1 MKKQNATDGSLLAS
15 LPWTLAAL
23 TFSLMP
29 HVQYLPAWITV
40 SFLACAAGRW
50 LIEKRRGRLPAAW
63 LRVVLALFGFVG
75 VFASYE
81 SVSGVGPGSALLAV
95 MAALKLLETRQ
106 RRDQFV
112 LLFISIFLM
121 MASLLREQYIWSLPF
136 LIAGTMLTTTAWLRM
151 SISSRVSIRDSFRT
165 GGRLLLYATPLT
177 LAMWVFF
184 PRIATP
190 FWAVP
195 IDNGGVSSGLNDQMS
210 PGDISALSLSEAVAF
225 RVNFRS
231 VAPPTSQRY
240 WRGLVLHRF
249 NGRTWTGNEV
259 TPDLR
264 AQESIRVS
272 GDPIG
277 YRVTLE
283 PTQQQWVF
291 VLDIP
296 YQWSLEKTF
305 MGPQQQLM
313 RAQPVDRRIAYDAVS
328 YPAYSTDIDLSQ
340 TVRSWWY
347 LRLPDDS
354 NPRTTALAKQMHR
367 VAGSDKAFISDV
379 LNMFRK
385 EEFFYTLEPPAL
397 GNNPVDRFLFDTR
410 QGFCEHY
417 ASAFAVMM
425 RAAGL
430 PSRIVLGYQGGEMNP
445 MSDYMIVRQSDAH
458 AWTEVWLPGEGWLRV
473 DPTAAVA
480 PDRINSGM
488 SAARFGDAGA
498 RWGLKAPA
506 QWLYKLGLTWDAV
519 NAKWNGWILGYGP
532 ENQNRFM
539 QWLGM
544 AEPNW
549 RKMVLTLLVAVLVL
563 IGGIS
568 FLLMRRYSP
577 PQKDEAARLYLKF
590 VRKAAIRPRS
600 GEIPR
605 EYAARVA
612 AQNAASAI
620 EANAITD
627 WYLAARYGPPDARSL
642 AALRRAVRNFRAGS
656 GSGRRSNQADA
667 SPGRPLRKAQ

>member
-1 MKKQNATDGSLLAS
+1 MKRRNGTDGSLLAS

-23 TFSLMP
+23 TFSLIPHLQYMP
-29 HVQYLPAWITV
+29 VWITA

-50 LIEKRRGRLPAAW
+50 LIEKQRRRLPPAW
-63 LRVVLALFGFVG
+63 LRVVLALSGFVG

-112 LLFISIFLM
+112 LLFISIFLI

-151 SISSRVSIRDSFRT
+151 SISTEVSIRDSFRT
-165 GGRLLLYATPLT
+165 AGRLLLYAAPLT
-177 LAMWVFF
+177 LAMWIFF

-195 IDNGGVSSGLNDQMS
+195 IDNGSASSGLNDQMS
-210 PGDISALSLSEAVAF
+210 PGDISSLSLSDAVAF
-225 RVNFRS
+225 RANFRS
-231 VAPPTSQRY
+231 NPPSPRQRY

-259 TPDLR
+259 TPDLQ
-264 AQESIRVS
+264 AQASIQVS
-272 GDPIG
+272 GEPVE
-277 YRVTLE
+277 YQVTLE

-291 VLDIP
+291 ALDIP
-296 YQWSLEKTF
+296 YRLSLEKAF

-313 RAQPVDRRIAYDAVS
+313 RPQPVDRRVAYDAVS
-328 YPAYSTDIDLSQ
+328 YLDYRTNVDLSQ
-340 TVRSWWY
+340 TARAWWY

-354 NPRTTALAKQMHR
+354 NPRTVALAKQMHR

-379 LNMFRK
+379 LNMFRDK
-385 EEFFYTLEPPAL
+385 AFFYTLEPPVL
-397 GNNPVDRFLFDTR
+397 GSNPVDRFLFDTR

-445 MSDYMIVRQSDAH
+445 MGDYMIVRQSDAH

-473 DPTAAVA
+473 DPTASVA
-480 PDRINSGM
+480 PERINSGM
-488 SAARFGDAGA
+488 SAARFGDLGA
-498 RWGLKAPA
+498 SWGLKAPA
-506 QWLYKLGLTWDAV
+506 QWLYRLGLTWDAV

-544 AEPNW
+544 DEPDW
-549 RKMVLTLLVAVLVL
+549 RKMTLTLLASVLALV
-563 IGGIS
+563 GGIS
-568 FLLMRRYSP
+568 FLLMRRYRP
-577 PQKDEAARLYLKF
+577 PQKDEAARLYLRF
-590 VRKAAIRPRS
+590 VRKVAIRPLS
-600 GEIPR
+600 GETPR
-605 EYAARVA
+605 EYAARIA
-612 AQNAASAI
+612 ARNAASAI
-620 EANAITD
+620 DVTAITD

-642 AALRRAVRNFRAGS
+642 EALRQAVRNFL
-656 GSGRRSNQADA
+656 
-667 SPGRPLRKAQ
+667 P

>member
-1 MKKQNATDGSLLAS
+1 MKKRNGTDGSLLAS

-23 TFSLMP
+23 TFSLIPHLQYMP
-29 HVQYLPAWITV
+29 VWITV

-50 LIEKRRGRLPAAW
+50 LIEKQRRRLPPAW
-63 LRVVLALFGFVG
+63 LRVVLALSGFVG

-112 LLFISIFLM
+112 LLFISIFLI

-136 LIAGTMLTTTAWLRM
+136 LLAGTMLTATAWLRM
-151 SISSRVSIRDSFRT
+151 SISTEVSIRDSFRT
-165 GGRLLLYATPLT
+165 GGRLLLYAAPLT
-177 LAMWVFF
+177 LAMWIFF

-195 IDNGGVSSGLNDQMS
+195 IDNGSVSSGLNDQMS
-210 PGDISALSLSEAVAF
+210 PGDISSLSLSDAVAF
-225 RVNFRS
+225 RVSFRTN
-231 VAPPTSQRY
+231 PPSPRQRY
-240 WRGLVLHRF
+240 WRALVLHRF
-249 NGRTWTGNEV
+249 NGRTWTGNEA

-264 AQESIRVS
+264 AQESIQVS
-272 GDPIG
+272 GEPVE
-277 YRVTLE
+277 YQVTME

-291 VLDIP
+291 ALDIP
-296 YQWSLEKTF
+296 YQLSLEKAF
-305 MGPQQQLM
+305 MGPQQQVM
-313 RAQPVDRRIAYDAVS
+313 RAQPVDRRIAYEAVS
-328 YPAYSTDIDLSQ
+328 YLDYRTNVDLSQ
-340 TVRSWWY
+340 TARSWWY

-354 NPRTTALAKQMHR
+354 NPRAAALAQQMHR

-379 LNMFRK
+379 LDMFRE

-397 GNNPVDRFLFDTR
+397 GSNPVDRFLFDTR

-473 DPTAAVA
+473 DPTASVA
-480 PDRINSGM
+480 PERINSGM

-498 RWGLKAPA
+498 SWGLKAPA
-506 QWLYKLGLTWDAV
+506 QWLYNLGLTWDAV

-544 AEPNW
+544 DEPNW
-549 RKMVLTLLVAVLVL
+549 RKMALTLLVSVLVL
-563 IGGIS
+563 IGGVS
-568 FLLMRRYSP
+568 FLLVRRYRP
-577 PQKDEAARLYLKF
+577 PRKDEAARLYLKF
-590 VRKAAIRPRS
+590 VRKVAIRARS
-600 GEIPR
+600 GETPR
-605 EYAARVA
+605 EYATRIA
-612 AQNAASAI
+612 AQNAASAT
-620 EANAITD
+620 EVNAITD
-627 WYLAARYGPPDARSL
+627 CYLAARYGPPDGRSL
-642 AALRRAVRNFRAGS
+642 EALQQAVRNFRAVS
-656 GSGRRSNQADA
+656 AGRQSTL
-667 SPGRPLRKAQ
+667 PEVG

>member
-1 MKKQNATDGSLLAS
+1 MKKRNGTDGSLLAS

-23 TFSLMP
+23 TFSLIPHLQYMP
-29 HVQYLPAWITV
+29 VWITV

-50 LIEKRRGRLPAAW
+50 LIEKQRRRLPPAW
-63 LRVVLALFGFVG
+63 LRVVLALSGFVG

-112 LLFISIFLM
+112 LLFISIFLI

-136 LIAGTMLTTTAWLRM
+136 LLAGTMLTATAWLRM
-151 SISSRVSIRDSFRT
+151 SISTEVSIRDSFRT
-165 GGRLLLYATPLT
+165 GGRLLLYAAPLT
-177 LAMWVFF
+177 LAMWIFF

-195 IDNGGVSSGLNDQMS
+195 IDNGSVSSGLNDQMS
-210 PGDISALSLSEAVAF
+210 PGDISSLSLSDAVAF
-225 RVNFRS
+225 RVSFRTN
-231 VAPPTSQRY
+231 PPSPRQRY
-240 WRGLVLHRF
+240 WRALVLHRF
-249 NGRTWTGNEV
+249 NGRTWTGNEA

-264 AQESIRVS
+264 AQESIQVS
-272 GDPIG
+272 GEPVE
-277 YRVTLE
+277 YQVTME

-291 VLDIP
+291 ALDIP
-296 YQWSLEKTF
+296 YQLSLEKAF
-305 MGPQQQLM
+305 MGPQQQVM
-313 RAQPVDRRIAYDAVS
+313 RAQPVDRRIAYEAVS
-328 YPAYSTDIDLSQ
+328 YLDYRTNVDLSQ
-340 TVRSWWY
+340 TARSWWY
-347 LRLPDDS
+347 LRLPDGS
-354 NPRTTALAKQMHR
+354 NPRAAALAQQMHR

-379 LNMFRK
+379 LDMFRE

-397 GNNPVDRFLFDTR
+397 GSNPVDRFLFDTR

-473 DPTAAVA
+473 DPTASVA
-480 PDRINSGM
+480 PERINSGM

-498 RWGLKAPA
+498 SWGLKAPA
-506 QWLYKLGLTWDAV
+506 QWLYNLGLTWDAV

-544 AEPNW
+544 DEPNW
-549 RKMVLTLLVAVLVL
+549 RKMALTLLVSVLVL
-563 IGGIS
+563 IGGVS
-568 FLLMRRYSP
+568 FLLVRRYRP
-577 PQKDEAARLYLKF
+577 PRKDEAARLYLKF
-590 VRKAAIRPRS
+590 VRKVAIRARS
-600 GEIPR
+600 GETPR
-605 EYAARVA
+605 EYATRIA
-612 AQNAASAI
+612 AQNAASAT
-620 EANAITD
+620 EVNAITD
-627 WYLAARYGPPDARSL
+627 CYLAARYGPPDGRSL
-642 AALRRAVRNFRAGS
+642 EALQQAVRNFRAVS
-656 GSGRRSNQADA
+656 AGRQSTL
-667 SPGRPLRKAQ
+667 PEVG